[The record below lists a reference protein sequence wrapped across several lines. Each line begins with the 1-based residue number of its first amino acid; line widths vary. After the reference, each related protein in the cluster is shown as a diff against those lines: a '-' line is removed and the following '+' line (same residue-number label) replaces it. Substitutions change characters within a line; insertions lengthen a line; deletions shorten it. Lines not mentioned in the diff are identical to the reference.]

1 MSWSQ
6 AVFGCRKIDNYEA
19 SVEDV
24 RALLKA
30 ELKRV
35 GPMLLAS
42 LRRQLSDANFAA
54 AIIDK
59 VFDDVSFVV
68 VANVV
73 FFVGPI
79 SACPP

>member
-1 MSWSQ
+1 MNNHQ
-6 AVFGCRKIDNYEA
+6 A

-24 RALLKA
+24 NALLKA

-35 GPMLLAS
+35 GPMLLAP

-54 AIIDK
+54 TVIDK

-79 SACPP
+79 SARPS